1 MDKRSNHIK
10 NALDST
16 FFKEITFKTS
26 QKYYILNRIRNNDKQ
41 TTRSNFR
48 LNRALSIS
56 VYLFLIF
63 SMGMIVAEKITPDP
77 SNIAKKIEPKPTSPD
92 SATEQKNDNI
102 YTPPQQDEYFEEMT
116 KEEIL
121 TKMLNSVDH
130 FETAKGEFELYYA
143 NSNTKINVQYELS
156 IRENSGGI
164 VTSEYEVNGEK
175 NKRMYSYKDVYTPSP
190 SLKIEDAFSININ
203 GEQVTDS
210 RWRPPIQEASN
221 SLFPYEIAS
230 NYTRNLADWEIEKQD
245 EQLLD
250 HNTMILKGNLNP
262 YAAEKGRANSF
273 RFWIDKD
280 SGVLIKYETYNRSGE
295 IVDYLHP
302 LTIKINTSV
311 NVDKFHNDAG

>member
-1 MDKRSNHIK
+1 MDKRSNQIK
-10 NALDST
+10 NALDSSY
-16 FFKEITFKTS
+16 FKDTTFKAS
-26 QKYYILNRIRNNDKQ
+26 QKYYILNRIKIIDKQ
-41 TTRSNFR
+41 PTRSNFR
-48 LNRALSIS
+48 FNKALSIC
-56 VYLFLIF
+56 VYLILIF
-63 SMGMIVAEKITPDP
+63 SMGMIVAEKIATDP
-77 SNIAKKIEPKPTSPD
+77 SNIVKKIEPKPTLPG
-92 SATEQKNDNI
+92 TTTKQKNDNI
-102 YTPPQQDEYFEEMT
+102 YTPPQQDEYFEDLT

-156 IRENSGGI
+156 IRENSGGV

-175 NKRMYSYKDVYTPSP
+175 NKRIYSYKDVYTPSP

-230 NYTRNLADWEIEKQD
+230 NYTRNLPDWEIEKQD

-250 HNTMILKGNLNP
+250 HNTLVLKGNLNT
-262 YAAEKGRANSF
+262 YAAQKGRANSF

-280 SGVLIKYETYNRSGE
+280 SGVLIKYETYDSSGE

-302 LTIKINTSV
+302 LTLKINTSV
-311 NVDKFHNDAG
+311 NVDRFK

>member
-1 MDKRSNHIK
+1 MDKRSNQIK
-10 NALDST
+10 KALDST
-16 FFKEITFKTS
+16 YFKDTTFNAS
-26 QKYYILNRIRNNDKQ
+26 QKYYILNRIRIIDKQ
-41 TTRSNFR
+41 PIRSNFR
-48 LNRALSIS
+48 FNKALSIC
-56 VYLFLIF
+56 VYLILIF
-63 SMGMIVAEKITPDP
+63 SMGTIVTEKIATDP
-77 SNIAKKIEPKPTSPD
+77 SNIAKKIEPKPTLPGT
-92 SATEQKNDNI
+92 ATKQKNDNI
-102 YTPPQQDEYFEEMT
+102 YTPPQQDEYFVELT

-156 IRENSGGI
+156 IRENSGGV

-175 NKRMYSYKDVYTPSP
+175 NKRVYSYKDVYTPSP

-250 HNTMILKGNLNP
+250 HNTLVLKGNLNP
-262 YAAEKGRANSF
+262 YAAQKGRANSF

-280 SGVLIKYETYNRSGE
+280 SGVLIKYETYDRSGE

-302 LTIKINTSV
+302 LTLKINTSV
-311 NVDKFHNDAG
+311 NVDRFK